1 VDELTDKARELTA
14 WDARIP
20 LYQEAEDLLLN
31 DCAWIVAYHVRNV
44 ILLRK
49 QVKGI
54 REHVTGLDTG
64 TEFPQ
69 VDFALV
75 DIVE

>member
-1 VDELTDKARELTA
+1 MDELTERGRQLMTPDERLS
-14 WDARIP
+14 I
-20 LYQEAEDLLLN
+20 YQQVEDILLA
-31 DCAWIVAYHVRNV
+31 DCAWVVAYHVRNV
-44 ILLRK
+44 VLIRK
-49 QVKGI
+49 EVKGI
-54 REHVTGLDTG
+54 REHYTALDTG